1 VQNFLFLLAEDV
13 RTYMAEMGFRTI
25 QEMVGRCDVLEADPT
40 IAQTGKELDFEKIL
54 LPSRTLRPEAAQ
66 YNVVPQ
72 DHGLDSV
79 LDRKLVELC
88 APALEDFN
96 IPVSEEVT
104 VTNTDRA
111 VGCLLSHTVTKT

>member
-1 VQNFLFLLAEDV
+1 
-13 RTYMAEMGFRTI
+13 MAEMGFRTI